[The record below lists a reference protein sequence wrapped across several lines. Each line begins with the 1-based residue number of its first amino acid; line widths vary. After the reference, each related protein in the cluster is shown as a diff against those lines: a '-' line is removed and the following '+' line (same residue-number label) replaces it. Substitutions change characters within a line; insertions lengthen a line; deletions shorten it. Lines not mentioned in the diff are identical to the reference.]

1 MQRILQLF
9 SRALRLSLVVGLLC
23 CTAATARAQ
32 GGGEPINLN
41 ATLTVTLTERPATAV
56 LDEIT
61 RKTGIK
67 FAYDPEDIRRLP
79 AVSGEFKK
87 VTVHELLDKCIA
99 GSTFKYAIENN
110 YERYENLGR
119 KPGRRSNT
127 PSRTTSCWS
136 TTRRSRCAS
145 SP

>member
-79 AVSGEFKK
+79 AVKIGRAS
-87 VTVHELLDKCIA
+87 CR
-99 GSTFKYAIENN
+99 
-110 YERYENLGR
+110 ERV
-119 KPGRRSNT
+119 
-127 PSRTTSCWS
+127 
-136 TTRRSRCAS
+136 
-145 SP
+145 

>member
-1 MQRILQLF
+1 M
-9 SRALRLSLVVGLLC
+9 
-23 CTAATARAQ
+23 
-32 GGGEPINLN
+32 
-41 ATLTVTLTERPATAV
+41 

-87 VTVHELLDKCIA
+87 ATVHELLDKCIA

-110 YERYENLGR
+110 VVLVYDSMVKMR
-119 KPGRRSNT
+119 KFTVSGTVRDAGKTVLPG
-127 PSRTTSCWS
+127 
-136 TTRRSRCAS
+136 AS
-145 SP
+145 VILKGGAG

>member
-1 MQRILQLF
+1 MLH
-9 SRALRLSLVVGLLC
+9 SRYGPGA
-23 CTAATARAQ
+23 

-110 YERYENLGR
+110 VVLVYDSTVKMR
-119 KPGRRSNT
+119 KFTVS
-127 PSRTTSCWS
+127 
-136 TTRRSRCAS
+136 
-145 SP
+145 